1 MRIEKI
7 EENKKRFLD
16 LLLLADEQETMID
29 RYLSKGEMFALFDD
43 DLKSVCVIT
52 EEGAGICELKN
63 IATYEV
69 FQGRG
74 YGRKLLNYVIEYY
87 RDRYKVMYVGTGDN
101 AEVVSFYELL
111 GFTYS
116 HCIPNFFVDNYDEPI
131 FEGGKQLVDMVYFKK
146 DL

>member
-29 RYLSKGEMFALFDD
+29 RYLSKGDMFALFDD
-43 DLKSVCVIT
+43 GLKSVCVVT
-52 EEGAGICELKN
+52 NEGDGICELKN

-74 YGRKLLNYVIEYY
+74 YGKKLLNYIMEYY

-101 AEVVSFYELL
+101 AEVVSFYEHF

-116 HCIPNFFVDNYDEPI
+116 HRIPNFFIDYYDKPI
-131 FEGGKQLVDMVYFKK
+131 FEDERQLVDMVYFKK
-146 DL
+146 EL

>member
-1 MRIEKI
+1 
-7 EENKKRFLD
+7 LD

-52 EEGAGICELKN
+52 EEGAGSCELKN
-63 IATYEV
+63 IATYEA

-74 YGRKLLNYVIEYY
+74 YSRKLLNYVMEYY

-101 AEVVSFYELL
+101 AEVVSFYKHL

-116 HCIPNFFVDNYDEPI
+116 HRIPNFFIDCYDKPI